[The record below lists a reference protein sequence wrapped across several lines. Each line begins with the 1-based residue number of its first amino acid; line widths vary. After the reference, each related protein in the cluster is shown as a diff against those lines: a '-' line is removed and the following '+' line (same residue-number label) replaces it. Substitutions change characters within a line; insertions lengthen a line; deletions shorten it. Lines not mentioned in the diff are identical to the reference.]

1 MPKNL
6 AAQKVSFS
14 ADPSSRISAA
24 ILVREITLARSAGA
38 ASAQVLY
45 PVYGYAPYGYGYAA
59 TAFQRIGEGLRKAGL
74 PD

>member
-24 ILVREITLARSAGA
+24 ILVREITLARSAD
-38 ASAQVLY
+38 LLIILR
-45 PVYGYAPYGYGYAA
+45 AP
-59 TAFQRIGEGLRKAGL
+59 
-74 PD
+74 